1 MLNGENINPTVA
13 LSVFIKQGNKY
24 INLPFTKGGH
34 HGNTWKRAALN
45 INNMKGNFQFIFEV
59 MLNRLQRSEV
69 AIDDII
75 FDNNFCQKGL
85 NGCEDLR
92 KDCKTKANNG
102 DCNRPKLLRMMFGEC
117 CATCNDPVLGAIKP
131 NIGLTGC
138 TNIFGDKKCEGW
150 ASVKECTKSKA
161 WMEKN
166 CCKECK
172 SIKSK
177 LMQKFEE
184 EQRAIGKEPKWLSS
198 LLPCNDSDTF

>member
-85 NGCEDLR
+85 NDQ
-92 KDCKTKANNG
+92 KSD
-102 DCNRPKLLRMMFGEC
+102 KLERNKIYFT
-117 CATCNDPVLGAIKP
+117 ATLKYIYRTFSLTMLIHIIGV
-131 NIGLTGC
+131 NIL
-138 TNIFGDKKCEGW
+138 K
-150 ASVKECTKSKA
+150 
-161 WMEKN
+161 
-166 CCKECK
+166 
-172 SIKSK
+172 
-177 LMQKFEE
+177 
-184 EQRAIGKEPKWLSS
+184 R
-198 LLPCNDSDTF
+198 